1 MAKPI
6 RMEKPQMSEE
16 ATTTETEEVQTEVID
31 DPHGETGPD
40 WKLEARKWEARA
52 KADHEAANSWREFE
66 SGQKSE
72 YEKMADELTKV
83 KTEAQEANLK
93 TLRYEVAQTK
103 GIPSEAIDLLTGS
116 TLEELES
123 SADKLAALIAAP
135 KNTAP
140 RPDFNQGRVSG
151 NTISTKDQFAAAL
164 QNLL

>member
-1 MAKPI
+1 
-6 RMEKPQMSEE
+6 MSEE
-16 ATTTETEEVQTEVID
+16 ASATETEEVQTEEVEA
-31 DPHGETGPD
+31 PHGEAGPD

-72 YEKMADELTKV
+72 YEKMAEELTKV

-103 GIPSEAIDLLTGS
+103 GIPSEAIELLTGS

-123 SADKLAALIAAP
+123 SADKLAALMAAP

-140 RPDFNQGRVSG
+140 RPDLNQGRVSG
-151 NTISTKDQFAAAL
+151 NTISTKDQFAAAI

>member
-1 MAKPI
+1 
-6 RMEKPQMSEE
+6 MSEE
-16 ATTTETEEVQTEVID
+16 ATTTETEEVQTETIAE
-31 DPHGETGPD
+31 PQGETGPD

-66 SGQKSE
+66 AGQKSE
-72 YEKMADELTKV
+72 YEKLADELSKV

-93 TLRYEVAQTK
+93 TLRYEVAQSK
-103 GIPSEAIDLLTGS
+103 GIPSEAIELLTGLN
-116 TLEELES
+116 LEELES

-135 KNTAP
+135 KQTAP
-140 RPDFNQGRVSG
+140 RPDFNQGRSSG